1 MAVGPNPTVV
11 DGLQE
16 HCGACNGR
24 VLRGLDARVASMTR
38 PSDTQ
43 KEEIVCLQEKR
54 KAVGFRQQRGEPSQ
68 GDQKIRELEQSRS
81 PLTLGSGETVQTF
94 FKYIT
99 FLIRLQNG

>member
-43 KEEIVCLQEKR
+43 KEETVCLQDKR
-54 KAVGFRQQRGEPSQ
+54 KAVGFRQQREEPSQ
-68 GDQKIRELEQSRS
+68 GGQKIRGLEQSRS
-81 PLTLGSGETVQTF
+81 PLILGSGETAQTF
-94 FKYIT
+94 FKHT
-99 FLIRLQNG
+99 FFPIGSQNG